1 MSASAVLTGLDLLI
15 QLIDRT
21 SAASAVIKQARAEG
35 RDVSASD
42 LESIRAQFGEHIQAL
57 DDAIARAKA
66 EGR

>member
-35 RDVSASD
+35 RDVSAAD
-42 LESIRAQFGEHIQAL
+42 LESIRAQFGEHIEAL

>member
-21 SAASAVIKQARAEG
+21 SAASAVIKQARTEG
-35 RDVSASD
+35 RDVTAAD
-42 LESIRAQFGEHIQAL
+42 LQAIRAQFGEHIAAL
-57 DDAIARAKA
+57 DEAIARAKA